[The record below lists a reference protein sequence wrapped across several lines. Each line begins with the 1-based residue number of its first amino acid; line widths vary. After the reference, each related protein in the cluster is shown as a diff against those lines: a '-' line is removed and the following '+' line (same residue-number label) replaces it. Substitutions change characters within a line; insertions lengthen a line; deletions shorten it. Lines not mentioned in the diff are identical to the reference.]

1 MNSIEEPL
9 TLYALNNMVRSAVN
23 ECVPSRYWVTGEL
36 SEVREASNGHCY
48 IELVQRDEVT
58 GELVAKARGTV
69 WSRVYMLL
77 RPYFLEQ
84 TGQPFSAGLNVLLQV
99 TVGFHELYGYALDVC
114 DIEPAY
120 TIGDMARRRM
130 QVIKRL
136 TDEGVIDLNKEL
148 PFPLLP
154 QRIAVISSSTAAGY
168 GDFCDQLMG
177 NRYGFVFYPRLF
189 SSPMQGSGVEQGII
203 DALDRIAANID
214 LWDVVVIIRGGGAT
228 SELSCFD
235 TYDLANN
242 CAQFPLP
249 IITGIG
255 HQRDESVLDM
265 VAHTRAKTPTA
276 AAELL
281 IHAMLEQGAFVDA
294 ARQGI
299 LNGVRMR
306 LDAEKQRIGALSG
319 RLPVCAALAVQQQR
333 MHLQTVKQRLF
344 SAAEMLLKEQRHR
357 LEIIKEKV
365 DAASPEHILALGYSI
380 TRVNGKAVRSLDDI
394 VVGDEVT
401 TTVADG
407 EFTSI
412 VRNCLDFQKNKSYRS

>member
-9 TLYALNNMVRSAVN
+9 TLYSLNNMVRHALSDSL
-23 ECVPSRYWVTGEL
+23 PLQYWVTGEL

-48 IELVQRDEVT
+48 IELVQRDEAS
-58 GELVAKARGTV
+58 GELVAKARGTI
-69 WSRVYMLL
+69 WSRIYTLL

-84 TGQPFSAGLNVLLQV
+84 TGQPFATGLKVLLQV
-99 TVGFHELYGYALDVC
+99 KIVFHELYGYSLDVC

-120 TIGDMARRRM
+120 TVGDMARRR
-130 QVIKRL
+130 QLVIKRL
-136 TDEGVIDLNKEL
+136 TEEGVIDLNKEL
-148 PFPLLP
+148 DFPLLP

-168 GDFCDQLMG
+168 GDFCDQLLG
-177 NRYGFVFYPRLF
+177 NRYGFVFYPHLF
-189 SSPMQGSGVEQGII
+189 PSPMQGSGVEQGII
-203 DALDRIAANID
+203 AALNRIAETID
-214 LWDVVVIIRGGGAT
+214 LWDAVVIIRGGGAV

-281 IHAMLEQGAFVDA
+281 VHAMLEQAAYVGGAMQAIADA
-294 ARQGI
+294 AKS
-299 LNGVRMR
+299 RMENER
-306 LDAEKQRIGALSG
+306 LRMNALAG
-319 RLPVCAALAVQQQR
+319 RLPVTAALSVQNRR
-333 MHLQTVKQRLF
+333 MYLQSLAQRLLP
-344 SAAEMLLKEQRHR
+344 ATEMFIKEQKHR
-357 LEIIKEKV
+357 LEIIKGKM
-365 DAASPEHILALGYSI
+365 DAASPENILAMGYSI
-380 TRVNGKAVRSLDDI
+380 TRVNGKAVRSVAD
-394 VVGDEVT
+394 VKPGDEVT
-401 TTVADG
+401 TAVAGG

-412 VRNCLDFQKNKSYRS
+412 VKNKKV

>member
-1 MNSIEEPL
+1 MNSIEKPF
-9 TLYALNNMVRSAVN
+9 TLYSLNNMVRQAVS
-23 ECVPSRYWVTGEL
+23 EGLPSRYWVTGEL

-58 GELVAKARGTV
+58 QELVAKARGTI
-69 WSRVYMLL
+69 WSRIYSLL

-84 TGQPFSAGLNVLLQV
+84 TGEPFAAGLKVLLQV
-99 TVGFHELYGYALDVC
+99 SVGFHELYGYTLDVC

-120 TIGDMARRRM
+120 TVGDMARQRM
-130 QVIKRL
+130 LVIKRL

-154 QRIAVISSSTAAGY
+154 QRVAVISSATAAGY
-168 GDFCDQLMG
+168 GDFCDQLAS
-177 NRYGFVFYPRLF
+177 NRYGFVFYPHLF
-189 SSPMQGSGVEQGII
+189 QSPMQGSGVEQGII
-203 DALDRIAANID
+203 SALDRVAANID
-214 LWDVVVIIRGGGAT
+214 MWDVVVIIRGGGAT

-281 IHAMLEQGAFVDA
+281 IHAMLEQETYMTGLM
-294 ARQGI
+294 QGVVQ
-299 LNGVRMR
+299 GVQQRM
-306 LDAEKQRIGALSG
+306 DAEQQRLQGLLG
-319 RLPVCAALAVQQQR
+319 RLPMATALYLQGEKMRLQTSLQAMFSSAKMLIKEQQHRLDVCNAAL
-333 MHLQTVKQRLF
+333 
-344 SAAEMLLKEQRHR
+344 E
-357 LEIIKEKV
+357 
-365 DAASPEHILALGYSI
+365 AASPERILSLGYSI
-380 TRVNGKAVRSLDDI
+380 TRVNGRLVRSIDD
-394 VVGDEVT
+394 VVPGDEVT
-401 TTVADG
+401 TEVAGG
-407 EFTSI
+407 EFTSTVKDKI
-412 VRNCLDFQKNKSYRS
+412 KR

>member
-1 MNSIEEPL
+1 MNSIEEPF
-9 TLYALNNMVRSAVN
+9 TLYSLNNMVRQAVS
-23 ECVPSRYWVTGEL
+23 EGLPSRYWVTGEL

-58 GELVAKARGTV
+58 QELVAKARGTI
-69 WSRVYMLL
+69 WSRIYSLL

-84 TGQPFSAGLNVLLQV
+84 TGEPFAAGLKVLLQV
-99 TVGFHELYGYALDVC
+99 SVGFHELYGYTLDVC

-120 TIGDMARRRM
+120 TVGDMARQRM
-130 QVIKRL
+130 LVIKRL

-154 QRIAVISSSTAAGY
+154 QRVAVISSATAAGY
-168 GDFCDQLMG
+168 GDFCDQLAS
-177 NRYGFVFYPRLF
+177 NRYGFVFYPHLF
-189 SSPMQGSGVEQGII
+189 QSPMQGSGVEQGVIS
-203 DALDRIAANID
+203 ALDRIADNID
-214 LWDVVVIIRGGGAT
+214 MWDVVVIIRGGGAT

-281 IHAMLEQGAFVDA
+281 IHAMLEQETCMTNMMQGVVQGVQLRMDA
-294 ARQGI
+294 EQQRLQG
-299 LNGVRMR
+299 LLGRMPMATALYLQGEKMR
-306 LDAEKQRIGALSG
+306 LQTS
-319 RLPVCAALAVQQQR
+319 
-333 MHLQTVKQRLF
+333 LQTVF
-344 SAAEMLLKEQRHR
+344 SSAQMLIKEQQHR
-357 LEIIKEKV
+357 LDVCNAALE
-365 DAASPEHILALGYSI
+365 AASPERILSLGYSI
-380 TRVNGKAVRSLDDI
+380 TRVNGRVVRSIDD
-394 VVGDEVT
+394 VVPGDEVT
-401 TTVADG
+401 TEVAG
-407 EFTSI
+407 AEFTSI
-412 VRNCLDFQKNKSYRS
+412 VKDTIEK

>member
-1 MNSIEEPL
+1 MNSIEEPF
-9 TLYALNNMVRSAVN
+9 TLYSLNNMVRQAVS
-23 ECVPSRYWVTGEL
+23 EGLPSRYWVTGEL

-58 GELVAKARGTV
+58 QELVAKARGTI
-69 WSRVYMLL
+69 WSRIYSLL

-84 TGQPFSAGLNVLLQV
+84 TGEPFAAGLKVLLQV
-99 TVGFHELYGYALDVC
+99 SVGFHELYGYTLDVC

-120 TIGDMARRRM
+120 TVGDMARQRM
-130 QVIKRL
+130 LVIKRL

-154 QRIAVISSSTAAGY
+154 QRVAVISSATAAGY
-168 GDFCDQLMG
+168 GDFCDQLAS
-177 NRYGFVFYPRLF
+177 NRYGFVFYPHLF
-189 SSPMQGSGVEQGII
+189 QSPMQGSGVEQGVIS
-203 DALDRIAANID
+203 ALDRIAADID
-214 LWDVVVIIRGGGAT
+214 MWDVVVIIRGGGAT

-281 IHAMLEQGAFVDA
+281 IHAMLEQETYMTNMMHGVV
-294 ARQGI
+294 QG
-299 LNGVRMR
+299 V
-306 LDAEKQRIGALSG
+306 
-319 RLPVCAALAVQQQR
+319 QQR
-333 MHLQTVKQRLF
+333 MDAEQQRLQGLLGRMPMATALYLQGEKMRLQTSLQTVF
-344 SAAEMLLKEQRHR
+344 SSAQMLIKEQQHR
-357 LEIIKEKV
+357 LDVCGAALE
-365 DAASPEHILALGYSI
+365 AASPERILSLGYSI
-380 TRVNGKAVRSLDDI
+380 TRVNGRLVRSIDD
-394 VVGDEVT
+394 VVPGDEVT
-401 TTVADG
+401 TEVAGG
-407 EFTSI
+407 EFISTVKDKI
-412 VRNCLDFQKNKSYRS
+412 KR

>member
-1 MNSIEEPL
+1 MNSIEEPF
-9 TLYALNNMVRSAVN
+9 TLYSLNNMVRQAVS
-23 ECVPSRYWVTGEL
+23 EGLPSRYWVTGEL

-58 GELVAKARGTV
+58 QELVAKARGTI
-69 WSRVYMLL
+69 WSRIYSLL

-84 TGQPFSAGLNVLLQV
+84 TGEPFAAGLKVLLQV
-99 TVGFHELYGYALDVC
+99 SVGFHELYGYTLDVC

-120 TIGDMARRRM
+120 TVGDMARQRM
-130 QVIKRL
+130 LVIKRL

-154 QRIAVISSSTAAGY
+154 QRVAVISSATAAGY
-168 GDFCDQLMG
+168 GDFCDQLAS
-177 NRYGFVFYPRLF
+177 NRYGFVFYPHLF
-189 SSPMQGSGVEQGII
+189 QSPMQGSGVEQGVIS
-203 DALDRIAANID
+203 ALDRIAADID
-214 LWDVVVIIRGGGAT
+214 MWDVVVIIRGGGAT

-281 IHAMLEQGAFVDA
+281 IHAMLEQETYMTNMM
-294 ARQGI
+294 QGVVQ
-299 LNGVRMR
+299 GVQLHM
-306 LDAEKQRIGALSG
+306 DAEQQRLQGLLG
-319 RLPVCAALAVQQQR
+319 RLPMATALYLQGEKMRLQTS
-333 MHLQTVKQRLF
+333 LQTVF
-344 SAAEMLLKEQRHR
+344 SSAQMLIKEQQHR
-357 LEIIKEKV
+357 LDVCNAALE
-365 DAASPEHILALGYSI
+365 AASPERILSLGYSI
-380 TRVNGKAVRSLDDI
+380 TRVNGRVVRSIDD
-394 VVGDEVT
+394 VVPGDEVT
-401 TTVADG
+401 TEVAGGELTSTVKDKI
-407 EFTSI
+407 E
-412 VRNCLDFQKNKSYRS
+412 K

>member
-1 MNSIEEPL
+1 MNSIEEPF
-9 TLYALNNMVRSAVN
+9 TLYSLNNMVRQAVS
-23 ECVPSRYWVTGEL
+23 EGLPSRYWVTGEL

-58 GELVAKARGTV
+58 QELVAKARGTI
-69 WSRVYMLL
+69 WSRIYSLL

-84 TGQPFSAGLNVLLQV
+84 TGEPFAAGLKVLLQV
-99 TVGFHELYGYALDVC
+99 SVGFHELYGYTLDVC

-120 TIGDMARRRM
+120 TVGDMARQRM
-130 QVIKRL
+130 LVIKRL

-154 QRIAVISSSTAAGY
+154 QRVAVISSATAAGY
-168 GDFCDQLMG
+168 GDFCDQLAS
-177 NRYGFVFYPRLF
+177 NRYGFVFYPHLF
-189 SSPMQGSGVEQGII
+189 QSPMQGSGVEQGVIS
-203 DALDRIAANID
+203 ALDRIAADID
-214 LWDVVVIIRGGGAT
+214 MWDVVVIIRGGGAT

-281 IHAMLEQGAFVDA
+281 IHAMLEQETYMTNMMHGVV
-294 ARQGI
+294 QG
-299 LNGVRMR
+299 V
-306 LDAEKQRIGALSG
+306 
-319 RLPVCAALAVQQQR
+319 QQR
-333 MHLQTVKQRLF
+333 MDAEQQRLQGLLGRMPMATALYLQGEKMRLQTSLQTVF
-344 SAAEMLLKEQRHR
+344 SSAQMLIKEQQHR
-357 LEIIKEKV
+357 LDVCGTALE
-365 DAASPEHILALGYSI
+365 AASPERILSLGYSI
-380 TRVNGKAVRSLDDI
+380 TRVNGRLVRSIDD
-394 VVGDEVT
+394 VVPGDEVT
-401 TTVADG
+401 TEVAGG
-407 EFTSI
+407 EFTSTVKDKI
-412 VRNCLDFQKNKSYRS
+412 KR